1 MRSISRLVI
10 GEPHA
15 ASSCFICKSKMYL
28 LVTTKWPMY
37 VQLKCAEILMNVG
50 APFDVYTKK
59 STPLHYAAGYGRK
72 NV

>member
-1 MRSISRLVI
+1 
-10 GEPHA
+10 
-15 ASSCFICKSKMYL
+15 
-28 LVTTKWPMY
+28 MY